1 MKKLNIK
8 KSLVLVAAVLMTVFS
23 SGCALAL
30 IGLGAGAGIAGTA
43 YVNGKL
49 TSTIDATPEQIK
61 PAAEAAFKAL
71 NIKLVS
77 STANSLET
85 EVKGKSPEENKDVT
99 VSASLNKAGKSE
111 LGIRVGAF
119 GNQELSE
126 KIFTEISKN
135 LPKKKK

>member
-1 MKKLNIK
+1 MKKFGFK
-8 KSLVLVAAVLMTVFS
+8 KCMVLGAAILMTVFG

-43 YVNGKL
+43 YVDGKL
-49 TSTIDATPEQIK
+49 TSTVDATPEQIK
-61 PAAEAAFKAL
+61 PATEAAFKAL

-77 STANSLET
+77 ATANSLEA
-85 EVKGKSPEENKDVT
+85 EIKGKSPEENKDVT
-99 VSASLNKAGKSE
+99 VSASLDKSGKSKV
-111 LGIRVGAF
+111 GIRVGTF

-126 KIFTEISKN
+126 KIFAEMTKN

>member
-1 MKKLNIK
+1 MKKFGIK
-8 KSLVLVAAVLMTVFS
+8 KFLVVATAVLMTVFS

-43 YVNGKL
+43 YVDGKL
-49 TSTIDATPEQIK
+49 TSTVDATPEQIK
-61 PAAEAAFKAL
+61 PATETAFKTL

-77 STANSLET
+77 STANSLEA

-99 VSASLNKAGKSE
+99 VSADLNKEGKSKV
-111 LGIRVGAF
+111 GIRVGTF

-126 KIFTEISKN
+126 KIFTEISKH
-135 LPKKKK
+135 LPKKK